1 MCRDGRIKVNDE
13 IINVCGKRLRGLS
26 IEEAIKALK
35 SPKKELDIVVARE
48 TNSSSSSQSN
58 ETSDFF
64 NEDRLR
70 DEHLRIA
77 QKIHAYQNNSASS
90 DFHETCSEVNLS
102 SRPSSSST
110 HFYPYVFCQWRMK
123 RNRKV
128 IVKFNLFYSVIF
140 LLAFLWKEQLLLLKE
155 KLGGDIQRGIDQTF
169 SFLDWQWVVHFNR
182 FFGRFLV
189 KLGES

>member
-1 MCRDGRIKVNDE
+1 MQGKSGLTFLYFFCRDGRIKVNDE

-102 SRPSSSST
+102 SRPSSSSKNGERISRT
-110 HFYPYVFCQWRMK
+110 RKLKISSPFVHNVWKFYNVLQSMT
-123 RNRKV
+123 
-128 IVKFNLFYSVIF
+128 S
-140 LLAFLWKEQLLLLKE
+140 
-155 KLGGDIQRGIDQTF
+155 TF
-169 SFLDWQWVVHFNR
+169 FV
-182 FFGRFLV
+182 
-189 KLGES
+189 

>member
-1 MCRDGRIKVNDE
+1 MASFRKFKCDILSNFETMCNNFSLFFCRDGRIKVNDE

-48 TNSSSSSQSN
+48 QTNSQSKSN
-58 ETSDFF
+58 EDFF

-77 QKIHAYQNNSASS
+77 QKIHAYQNNSS

-102 SRPSSSST
+102 SRPSSSS
-110 HFYPYVFCQWRMK
+110 K
-123 RNRKV
+123 N
-128 IVKFNLFYSVIF
+128 
-140 LLAFLWKEQLLLLKE
+140 
-155 KLGGDIQRGIDQTF
+155 
-169 SFLDWQWVVHFNR
+169 
-182 FFGRFLV
+182 
-189 KLGES
+189 GERISRIREN